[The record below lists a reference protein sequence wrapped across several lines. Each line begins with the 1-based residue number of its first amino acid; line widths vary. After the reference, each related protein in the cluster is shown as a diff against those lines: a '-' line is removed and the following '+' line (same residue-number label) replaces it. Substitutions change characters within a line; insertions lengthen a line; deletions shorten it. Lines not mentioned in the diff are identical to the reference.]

1 MELSPGG
8 SPKDPQERPR
18 TPQGTPKELP
28 RDPQAAPRIPEGHPR
43 AKGHAKISK
52 GSPNRT
58 RLMIGFG
65 SRACRARVFFLVL
78 AMSLNI
84 VHMSQSGVGPQR
96 SMCLC
101 RDRLQVTFGLNAFT
115 FGARRR
121 PDSRCPRASANHVWL
136 FVSDQNRFSA
146 NRIQPH
152 DVQIGFPW

>member
-65 SRACRARVFFLVL
+65 SRACRAWLFF
-78 AMSLNI
+78 
-84 VHMSQSGVGPQR
+84 
-96 SMCLC
+96 
-101 RDRLQVTFGLNAFT
+101 FGTCNAVEHCPYATEGLRPPKVNVPFQGSAPGD
-115 FGARRR
+115 FWAKCPYLWGA
-121 PDSRCPRASANHVWL
+121 ASARLSVPAGFRQSCMAICL
-136 FVSDQNRFSA
+136 GSKQIFSK
-146 NRIQPH
+146 Q
-152 DVQIGFPW
+152 DSTT